1 MAYGLLLL
9 RVVLGLTLAAHGS
22 QKIFGWFEGP
32 GPSGTAGFFQQ
43 LGFRA
48 PVAMAGLAGLAEL
61 GGVAFALGVLTPFAA
76 LGMAVVMVM
85 AIATVHWK
93 NGFWAASGGFEFNL
107 AILTVAVAVAMT
119 GPGRFSIDRALRWD
133 DNLSGVWWGVGVLAA
148 ALVVAAANLAL
159 LRRGST
165 VSREPEPGSA

>member
-32 GPSGTAGFFQQ
+32 GPSGTAGFFRQ

-48 PVAMAGLAGLAEL
+48 PVAMAALAGLAEL
-61 GGVAFALGVLTPFAA
+61 GGVAFALGLITPVAA
-76 LGMAVVMVM
+76 YGISVVMLM

-93 NGFWAASGGFEFNL
+93 NGFWSTSGGYEFNL
-107 AILTVAVAVAMT
+107 AILTVAIAVTMT
-119 GPGRFSIDRALRWD
+119 GPGRFSIDRALGLD
-133 DNLSGVWWGVGVLAA
+133 DN
-148 ALVVAAANLAL
+148 
-159 LRRGST
+159 
-165 VSREPEPGSA
+165 